1 MYTASSTT
9 FIINVFMAVCCKN
22 PVYGI
27 VFLVI
32 SFCNSA
38 CLLIAVEL
46 EYIPLMLLIIYV
58 GAIAVLFL
66 FVIMMLNVRT
76 IYLKNNNMSYS
87 LLVLSCCL
95 LMGVV
100 VLYLKISVTLPINQ
114 TTFGVLASNLLKSII
129 DPIASNT
136 NNINLKNIGSF
147 LFTEH

>member
-1 MYTASSTT
+1 MLYTYVFITTT
-9 FIINVFMAVCCKN
+9 FIINVFMSVCCKN

-27 VFLVI
+27 VFLII

-38 CLLIAVEL
+38 CLLIAMEL

-76 IYLKNNNMSYS
+76 IYLKNNNMNYS
-87 LLVLSCCL
+87 LLALSCCL

-114 TTFGVLASNLLKSII
+114 TTFGVLANNSI

-136 NNINLKNIGSF
+136 NNINLKNIGSY

>member
-1 MYTASSTT
+1 M
-9 FIINVFMAVCCKN
+9 
-22 PVYGI
+22 
-27 VFLVI
+27 
-32 SFCNSA
+32 
-38 CLLIAVEL
+38 EL

-76 IYLKNNNMSYS
+76 IYLKNNNMNYS

-95 LMGVV
+95 LMVV
-100 VLYLKISVTLPINQ
+100 VVSYLKVSVTLPINQ
-114 TTFGVLASNLLKSII
+114 TTFGVLANNSI

-136 NNINLKNIGSF
+136 NNINLKNIGSY